1 MFVISDIKGV
11 CVVTKRFR
19 ANTTRIEIMQVGTRM
34 FLEKGFT
41 ETSVQA
47 ISEELEISKGNFT
60 FHFPTKEH
68 LLLELT
74 KYLVKFHTRE
84 INIAKSEGLN
94 NLLAYCWEV
103 TAQIAMCEEHPQAKD
118 FYRAIYAHPSTLSYI
133 KNWTAAKNEALLS
146 DKVPD
151 WTTERF
157 QLVENVASHI
167 EMSALTEPCSEAY
180 PLEDKITLTVDSLL
194 KLYEIPKNERQEAI
208 ARILTIDYRGIG
220 KKMFSEFID
229 YVERLNQQAL
239 DDALEGYSLN

>member
-1 MFVISDIKGV
+1 M
-11 CVVTKRFR
+11 TKRFH
-19 ANTTRIEIMQVGTRM
+19 ANTTKIEIIQVGTRM

-47 ISEELEISKGNFT
+47 ISEALGISKGNFT

-118 FYRAIYAHPSTLSYI
+118 FYLAIYSYPSTLAYA
-133 KNWTAAKNEALLS
+133 KEWTADKNVGLLS
-146 DKVPD
+146 ERLPD
-151 WTTERF
+151 WTPERF
-157 QLVENVASHI
+157 KLVENVASHI
-167 EMSALTEPCSEAY
+167 EMSALSDSCTESY
-180 PLEDKITLTVDSLL
+180 LLEDKITLTVDSLL
-194 KLYEIPKNERQEAI
+194 KLYEIPKEERQEAI
-208 ARILTIDYRGIG
+208 ATILKIDYRNIG
-220 KKMFSEFID
+220 KKMFKEFVA

-239 DDALEGYSLN
+239 DDALEGYISN

>member
-1 MFVISDIKGV
+1 M
-11 CVVTKRFR
+11 TKRFH
-19 ANTTRIEIMQVGTRM
+19 ANTTKVEIIQVGTRM

-47 ISEELEISKGNFT
+47 ISQELGISKGNFT

-103 TAQIAMCEEHPQAKD
+103 TAQIAMCEDHPQAKD
-118 FYRAIYAHPSTLSYI
+118 FYLAIYSHPSTLSYVKEWGAQ
-133 KNWTAAKNEALLS
+133 KNLLLLS
-146 DKVPD
+146 KELPT
-151 WTTERF
+151 WSLSRF
-157 QLVENVASHI
+157 RLVENAASSI
-167 EMSALTEPCSEAY
+167 EMSALTEPCTENY
-180 PLEDKITLTVDSLL
+180 TLEDKIVVTLDSLL
-194 KLYEIPKNERQEAI
+194 KLYDIPKEERQQAI
-208 ARILTIDYRGIG
+208 TDILNIDYRNIG
-220 KKMFSEFID
+220 KKIFKEFVK

-239 DDALEGYSLN
+239 EDVLENYSLN